1 MNNNNSLLQ
10 SDNFQNASAVA
21 AADEGGESLPA
32 TALAASNAPIWKLIP
47 LWLIV
52 ALIVSSPAIGAAVIN
67 AHMAA
72 DLHMNRTLLGAGFGL
87 FVATAGVSG
96 PFIARGFLFFGLRN
110 VMLAGTALAAIGAVL
125 MITVV
130 SSGLSFILC
139 YGLVVGLG
147 VGAAGILPVQTVVAA
162 WFRGRRALAIS
173 VVMSAGEIAGIIA
186 PAIFAWL
193 IAATGSWRSG
203 WWVALACFLIASAL
217 ILWVIPNNLA
227 TDPHNVEL
235 GPPPRDMHGKKSRVY
250 KTPTSWRVADA
261 MRIGHFALILL
272 AGVIANVDWVFF
284 LGHGVQ
290 HLQDIG
296 YSSTEA
302 ALAVSILVAASVVG
316 NALAGLLGDRVP
328 PHWLAAGALLIISA
342 GLALATV
349 PSGFPALIT
358 FAIVFGFGFGATQV
372 CWITLLTNYF
382 GTKPFPSLL
391 GVVFAVGTVFG
402 ALGSISAGF
411 VYDHLHT
418 YTPVFIFCVV
428 STGVVALLQL
438 RASPNFIL
446 HEQIPGDQ

>member
-1 MNNNNSLLQ
+1 MNNSLLQ
-10 SDNFQNASAVA
+10 PDTSKNTSAVA
-21 AADEGGESLPA
+21 AAGGSESLPVI
-32 TALAASNAPIWKLIP
+32 ALAASNAPIWKLIP

-130 SSGLSFILC
+130 SSGPTFILC
-139 YGLVVGLG
+139 YGLAIGLG

-173 VVMSAGEIAGIIA
+173 VVMSAGEIAGIIT

-193 IAATGSWRSG
+193 IAATGTWRSG
-203 WWVALACFLIASAL
+203 WWVALVCFLIAGVL

-250 KTPTSWRVADA
+250 KTPTSWPVADA
-261 MRIGHFALILL
+261 MRTSQFALILL

-290 HLQDIG
+290 HLRDIG
-296 YSSTEA
+296 YNSTNA

-328 PHWLAAGALLIISA
+328 PHWLAAGALLMISA
-342 GLALATV
+342 GLALAMV
-349 PSGFPALIT
+349 PSGFPALVT
-358 FAIVFGFGFGATQV
+358 FAAVFGFGFGATQV

-402 ALGSISAGF
+402 ALGSIGAGF

-418 YTPVFIFCVV
+418 YTPVFVFSVV

-438 RASPNFIL
+438 RASPHFIGR
-446 HEQIPGDQ
+446 EQAPSDQ